1 MNLQLEFCYLRF
13 VRKVINEVCN
23 ILYVTKELIKSLA
36 DGIMAQT
43 VSSYLSMQA
52 IINLN
57 PIRLENLQ

>member
-1 MNLQLEFCYLRF
+1 MM
-13 VRKVINEVCN
+13 
-23 ILYVTKELIKSLA
+23 YVTKELIKSLA